1 MCDRIALSGNLNKG
15 ELYMF
20 FFKKK
25 TDSTDTPDTPLKR
38 KAKAMPMTKKVQF
51 CYIKPDELTA
61 LLSGDLTSV
70 LTLEPVN
77 YYAEKNRYWL
87 CVFYYKEDYSE
98 IIMRFELY
106 ENDRKTSATDY
117 YEINKE
123 LYSRIL
129 LKFGQRI

>member
-1 MCDRIALSGNLNKG
+1 
-15 ELYMF
+15 MF

-25 TDSTDTPDTPLKR
+25 TDKTESADTPLKR
-38 KAKAMPMTKKVQF
+38 KAKTMPMTKKVQF
-51 CYIKPDELTA
+51 CYIKPDELNM
-61 LLSGDLTSV
+61 LLNGDINSV

-77 YYAEKNRYWL
+77 YYAEKSRYWL
-87 CVFYYKEDYSE
+87 CVFYYTEDYSE

-106 ENDRKTSATDY
+106 ENDRKTMATDY

-129 LKFGQRI
+129 LKFGQRVEF

>member
-1 MCDRIALSGNLNKG
+1 
-15 ELYMF
+15 MF

-25 TDSTDTPDTPLKR
+25 TDKTESADTPLKR
-38 KAKAMPMTKKVQF
+38 KAKTMPMTKKVQF
-51 CYIKPDELTA
+51 CYIKPDELNM
-61 LLSGDLTSV
+61 LLNSDINSV

-77 YYAEKNRYWL
+77 YYAEKSRYWL
-87 CVFYYKEDYSE
+87 CVFYYTEDYSE

-106 ENDRKTSATDY
+106 ENDRKTTATDY

-129 LKFGQRI
+129 LKFGQRVEF

>member
-1 MCDRIALSGNLNKG
+1 
-15 ELYMF
+15 MF

-25 TDSTDTPDTPLKR
+25 TKKAETSDTPLKR

-51 CYIKPDELTA
+51 CYIKPDELTT
-61 LLSGDLTSV
+61 LLNGDLSSV

-77 YYAEKNRYWL
+77 YYAEKNRYCL
-87 CVFYYKEDYSE
+87 CVFYYTEDYSE

-106 ENDRKTSATDY
+106 ENDRKTTATDY

>member
-1 MCDRIALSGNLNKG
+1 
-15 ELYMF
+15 MF

-25 TDSTDTPDTPLKR
+25 TAGKDTADTPLKR

-51 CYIKPDELTA
+51 CYIK
-61 LLSGDLTSV
+61 LLNGDINSV

-87 CVFYYKEDYSE
+87 CVFYYTEDYSE

-106 ENDRKTSATDY
+106 ENDRKATATDY

-129 LKFGQRI
+129 LKFGQRV

>member
-1 MCDRIALSGNLNKG
+1 ML
-15 ELYMF
+15 

-25 TDSTDTPDTPLKR
+25 KEQEHADTPLKA
-38 KAKAMPMTKKVQF
+38 KAKSLPMTKKVQF
-51 CYIKPDELTA
+51 CYIKPSELSELIGSDVNA
-61 LLSGDLTSV
+61 V

-87 CVFYYKEDYSE
+87 CVFYYNEDYSE

-106 ENDRKTSATDY
+106 ENDRKTSALDY
-117 YEINKE
+117 YEISKE
-123 LYSRIL
+123 LYSKIL

>member
-1 MCDRIALSGNLNKG
+1 
-15 ELYMF
+15 MF

-25 TDSTDTPDTPLKR
+25 TEKAETPDTLLKR

-51 CYIKPDELTA
+51 CYIKPDELTT
-61 LLSGDLTSV
+61 LLNGDLSSV

-87 CVFYYKEDYSE
+87 CVFYYTEDYSE

-106 ENDRKTSATDY
+106 ENDRKTTATDY

>member
-1 MCDRIALSGNLNKG
+1 
-15 ELYMF
+15 MF

-25 TDSTDTPDTPLKR
+25 TDKTESANTPLKR
-38 KAKAMPMTKKVQF
+38 KAKTMPMTKKVQF
-51 CYIKPDELTA
+51 CYIKPDELNM
-61 LLSGDLTSV
+61 LLNGDINSV

-77 YYAEKNRYWL
+77 YYT
-87 CVFYYKEDYSE
+87 EDYSE

-106 ENDRKTSATDY
+106 ENDRKTTATDY

-129 LKFGQRI
+129 LKFGQRVEF

>member
-1 MCDRIALSGNLNKG
+1 
-15 ELYMF
+15 MF

-25 TDSTDTPDTPLKR
+25 TAGKDTADTPLKR

-51 CYIKPDELTA
+51 CYIKPDELNM
-61 LLSGDLTSV
+61 LLNGNISSV

-77 YYAEKNRYWL
+77 YYA
-87 CVFYYKEDYSE
+87 E

-106 ENDRKTSATDY
+106 ENDRKTTVTDY

-129 LKFGQRI
+129 LKFGQRV

>member
-1 MCDRIALSGNLNKG
+1 
-15 ELYMF
+15 MF

-25 TDSTDTPDTPLKR
+25 TEKAETPDTPLKR
-38 KAKAMPMTKKVQF
+38 KAKAMSMTKKVQF
-51 CYIKPDELTA
+51 CYIKPDELTT
-61 LLSGDLTSV
+61 LLNGDLSSV

-87 CVFYYKEDYSE
+87 CVFYYTEDYSE

-106 ENDRKTSATDY
+106 ENDRKTTATDY
-117 YEINKE
+117 YDINKE

>member
-1 MCDRIALSGNLNKG
+1 
-15 ELYMF
+15 MF

-25 TDSTDTPDTPLKR
+25 TAGKDTADTPLKR
-38 KAKAMPMTKKVQF
+38 KAKSMPMTKKVQF
-51 CYIKPDELTA
+51 CYIKSDELDM
-61 LLSGDLTSV
+61 LLNGDINSV
-70 LTLEPVN
+70 LMLEPVN

-87 CVFYYKEDYSE
+87 CVFYYTEDYSE

-106 ENDRKTSATDY
+106 ENDRKTTATDY

-129 LKFGQRI
+129 LKFGQRV

>member
-1 MCDRIALSGNLNKG
+1 
-15 ELYMF
+15 MF

-25 TDSTDTPDTPLKR
+25 TDKTESADTPLKR
-38 KAKAMPMTKKVQF
+38 KVKAMPMTKKVQF
-51 CYIKPDELTA
+51 CYIKPDELTT
-61 LLSGDLTSV
+61 LLNGDLSTV

-106 ENDRKTSATDY
+106 ENDRKTTSTDY

-129 LKFGQRI
+129 LKFGQRVEC

>member
-1 MCDRIALSGNLNKG
+1 
-15 ELYMF
+15 MF

-25 TDSTDTPDTPLKR
+25 TEKAEMPDTPLKR
-38 KAKAMPMTKKVQF
+38 EAKAMPMTKKVQF
-51 CYIKPDELTA
+51 CYIKPDELTT
-61 LLSGDLTSV
+61 LLNGDLSSV

-87 CVFYYKEDYSE
+87 CVFYYTEDYSE

-106 ENDRKTSATDY
+106 ENDRKTTATDY

>member
-1 MCDRIALSGNLNKG
+1 
-15 ELYMF
+15 MF

-25 TDSTDTPDTPLKR
+25 TEKAEMPDTPLKR
-38 KAKAMPMTKKVQF
+38 KAKAMPMPKKVQF
-51 CYIKPDELTA
+51 CYIKPDELTT
-61 LLSGDLTSV
+61 LLNGDLSSV

-87 CVFYYKEDYSE
+87 CVFYYTEDYSE

-106 ENDRKTSATDY
+106 ENDRKTTATDY

>member
-1 MCDRIALSGNLNKG
+1 
-15 ELYMF
+15 MF

-25 TDSTDTPDTPLKR
+25 TAGKDTADTPLKR

-51 CYIKPDELTA
+51 CYIKPDELNM
-61 LLSGDLTSV
+61 LLNGDINSV

-77 YYAEKNRYWL
+77 YYAKKNRYWL
-87 CVFYYKEDYSE
+87 CVFYYTEDYGE

-106 ENDRKTSATDY
+106 ENDRKTTATDY

-129 LKFGQRI
+129 LKFGQRVEC